1 MGTIFSVLLLHSLVA
16 VGFKNYY
23 FDASLPSH
31 FDIDSFH
38 SLHSQVQNIEH
49 SHARL
54 EISSMVNN
62 LNEAEVQRAKMKKS
76 EEITNTEKKKNDVVV
91 ENAKLANV
99 TMISKVAA
107 KITRPV

>member
-1 MGTIFSVLLLHSLVA
+1 
-16 VGFKNYY
+16 
-23 FDASLPSH
+23 
-31 FDIDSFH
+31 
-38 SLHSQVQNIEH
+38 
-49 SHARL
+49 
-54 EISSMVNN
+54 MVNN